1 MISATKRNSRRRGF
15 TFIELMVVI
24 IIIAVLTSISAPLF
38 KNTFAKI
45 QLDQTLRQLQ
55 TFIGFLH
62 QRSVIERKVIYLKVD
77 NQQKQYWG
85 QIHDSPVRLRSYSF
99 PEQFIL
105 DVKKM
110 TNPQDESIS
119 FYPDGAIDAVTIEIT
134 TPEGKSLSITTEG
147 VYGGAKIKDA

>member
-85 QIHDSPVRLRSYSF
+85 QINDSPARLRSYSF
-99 PEQFIL
+99 PEKFIL
-105 DVKKM
+105 DVKKI